1 MPRDLM
7 LIIYSSIYCFKQD
20 SIFEISMLEQVIL
33 VDQSDKQIGV
43 MEKMEAHRQGLLH
56 RAFSIFLINDRAE
69 MLLQQRALNKYHSG
83 GLWTNACCSH
93 PKPGES
99 TDHAAERRLREEMG
113 VVCNLNPIFQF
124 SYKSSLNN
132 GLIEHEFDHVYLGK
146 FNGVPVVNE
155 QEVSD
160 WKYLSIPEIQEDLEN
175 NPKLYSSW
183 FKIAF
188 PKLMSFI

>member
-1 MPRDLM
+1 
-7 LIIYSSIYCFKQD
+7 
-20 SIFEISMLEQVIL
+20 MLEQVIL

-43 MEKMEAHRQGLLH
+43 IGKIEAHRQGLLH
-56 RAFSIFLINDRAE
+56 RAFSIFLINDNTE

-99 TDHAAERRLREEMG
+99 TDQAAERRLWEEMG
-113 VVCNLNPIFQF
+113 VVCDLNPIFQF
-124 SYKSSLNN
+124 SYKSSLDN
-132 GLIEHEFDHVYLGK
+132 GVTEHEFDHVYMGK

-155 QEVSD
+155 QEVLD
-160 WKYLSIPEIQEDLEN
+160 WKYLSIQLIQEELKN
-175 NPKLYSSW
+175 NPQIYSSW

-188 PKLMSFI
+188 PKLMSFV